1 MDNIVVRQLRF
12 DFDQTETG
20 CVWSQSSPEFSM
32 FLNALGLHV
41 PYFERFLVKVMRQ
54 YRSELTDASLAI
66 DVQAIIGTSFPRL
79 AKGCQAVGAN
89 HQKLINFCL
98 VVDRLNKNSQ
108 Q

>member
-41 PYFERFLVKVMRQ
+41 PYFERFLVKVMLQ
-54 YRSELTDASLAI
+54 MNDSVT
-66 DVQAIIGTSFPRL
+66 V
-79 AKGCQAVGAN
+79 
-89 HQKLINFCL
+89 H
-98 VVDRLNKNSQ
+98 
-108 Q
+108 